1 MERFENCLY
10 REVCDYEE
18 PCRNACVR
26 YSVTKYMLEH
36 SNIPKSKWGIHKLV
50 PDECDVKAFENLAYI
65 RDNIVEF
72 TDNGHSL
79 YIYSDTCGNG
89 KTTWATKLVLQYFN
103 DVWEHTGYNARGV
116 FINVPTFLYQC
127 KSNISRPTAEFEE
140 LRDSLFKVDLVVW
153 DDIAAAKISDYDFST
168 ILSILD
174 SRVYKQKAN
183 IYTSNISPQN
193 IENYVGA
200 KLASRIAKGI
210 TIQLRGGDKRNGS
223 TASSHFENLSV

>member
-1 MERFENCLY
+1 MERLENCLY

-18 PCRNACVR
+18 PCKNACVR

-36 SNIPKSKWGIHKLV
+36 SNIPKTRWGINKIV
-50 PDECDVKAFENLAYI
+50 PDGCDIKAFENLSYI
-65 RDNIVEF
+65 RENIVEF
-72 TDNGHSL
+72 TDSGQSL
-79 YIYSDTCGNG
+79 YIYSDICGNG

-127 KSNISRPTAEFEE
+127 KSNISRPTEDFEE

-183 IYTSNISPQN
+183 IFTSNISPDN
-193 IENYVGA
+193 LTPHVGA
-200 KLASRIAKGI
+200 KLASRISQGI
-210 TIQLRGGDKRNGS
+210 TIQLRGGDKRNG
-223 TASSHFENLSV
+223 TVTGTFDNLNV